1 MVYLVCERKKVIIL
15 SLGFLIILIAGSWFF
30 LNKALPAKEVKAPL
44 LDVELQQAQQQS
56 QQQSPK
62 KSDPEKVKK
71 QEFFVDCRLTR
82 DRIRSQ
88 QIDVLKEIAGNPTS
102 SVETRD
108 HAQQQLMKITERTAR
123 EVELEKLVVAQGFKD
138 AVVLIQDQSA
148 TVIIQGTSLSGS
160 EAEKIKDV
168 VGRVALLEPG
178 SIYVIPKP

>member
-1 MVYLVCERKKVIIL
+1 MVYLVYERKKIIML
-15 SLGFLIILIAGSWFF
+15 SLGFLVILIAGSWFF

-44 LDVELQQAQQQS
+44 LEVELQQAQQQS
-56 QQQSPK
+56 PK
-62 KSDPEKVKK
+62 KSDSEKVKK

-88 QIDVLKEIAGNPTS
+88 QVDVLKEIAGNPAS

-160 EAEKIKDV
+160 EEEKIKDV
-168 VGRVALLEPG
+168 VGRVAILEPG